1 MTTISFQLPD
11 DLAHR
16 LEQETA
22 LSQQS
27 RSDLILIALERFL
40 NERHRRR
47 LLSAF
52 AAEAAALDRTEIAAL
67 AAEFAD
73 AEEQALQRAEQRL

>member
-27 RSDLILIALERFL
+27 RSDLIRIALERFL

-52 AAEAAALDRTEIAAL
+52 AAEAAALDRTEIAVL
-67 AAEFAD
+67 AAGSHPV
-73 AEEQALQRAEQRL
+73 R